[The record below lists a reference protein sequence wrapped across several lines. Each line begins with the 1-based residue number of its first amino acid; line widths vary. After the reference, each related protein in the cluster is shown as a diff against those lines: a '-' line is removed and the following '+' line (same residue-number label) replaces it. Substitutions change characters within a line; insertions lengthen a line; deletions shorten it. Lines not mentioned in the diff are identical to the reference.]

1 MIQEDDFSKLKD
13 LLVSSNIPLLIIDQA
28 YKLNNG
34 SPRGVFYMM
43 YF

>member
-34 SPRGVFYMM
+34 VLGVFYMM